1 MFLAV
6 PADDVLFPA
15 RPHRGIVAPQK
26 DREGS
31 EAPMVPNSVRAVST
45 ASAWTSS
52 VNWEMKILESR
63 LILNVTVLAS
73 EPDDH
78 LADGEPVK
86 HRVVAP
92 ASLALLPGCAQV
104 ERFLGLGLS
113 KDDFIGVP
121 HGDERGGTSW
131 TVSGIK
137 PSLSASQTTTKLY
150 DTNSSIALTR
160 TVVKATR

>member
-1 MFLAV
+1 MV
-6 PADDVLFPA
+6 SNTA
-15 RPHRGIVAPQK
+15 RA
-26 DREGS
+26 
-31 EAPMVPNSVRAVST
+31 AST
-45 ASAWTSS
+45 ASACTSP

-78 LADGEPVK
+78 LTDGEPMK
-86 HRVVAP
+86 HGMVAP
-92 ASLALLPGCAQV
+92 ASLTLLPCRVQV
-104 ERFLGLGLS
+104 ERFLGWGLS

-131 TVSGIK
+131 TVSGMR
-137 PSLSASQTTTKLY
+137 PSLSASTTTTLY

-160 TVVKATR
+160 IVVKATRRRSNDRQPTKSLRSIYSNL